1 MSSSFFP
8 LSIHSL
14 FAASSSSFDT
24 CCDDCPPIVATDP
37 PDPPGLCCW
46 AFSTLFTASLFPLPV
61 PDPCITVDPSI
72 DAAEC
77 GGFGVVVGFSA
88 GTTIVT
94 VAGPFAVDT
103 AGVGL
108 DDDGPDGFDGVDG
121 VDGVDSVDGVYSV
134 DGVDSVVD
142 DDPVD
147 PADGVDPA
155 ADATS
160 IHSPEPIGIAP
171 LSSLRPSTP
180 FTLESK

>member
-46 AFSTLFTASLFPLPV
+46 APSILFTASLFPLPL

-77 GGFGVVVGFSA
+77 GGFGVVVVGFA

-108 DDDGPDGFDGVDG
+108 DGFD
-121 VDGVDSVDGVYSV
+121 
-134 DGVDSVVD
+134 VV
-142 DDPVD
+142 V
-147 PADGVDPA
+147 
-155 ADATS
+155 
-160 IHSPEPIGIAP
+160 
-171 LSSLRPSTP
+171 LRC
-180 FTLESK
+180 

>member
-61 PDPCITVDPSI
+61 PDPCITVDPSV
-72 DAAEC
+72 DTAEC
-77 GGFGVVVGFSA
+77 GGFGVVVVFSA

-108 DDDGPDGFDGVDG
+108 DDDDPDPDGFGELFVLLFQFCIFLTDDFKALLQYRVFKCHANSAFNF
-121 VDGVDSVDGVYSV
+121 VFSHFYYS
-134 DGVDSVVD
+134 S
-142 DDPVD
+142 
-147 PADGVDPA
+147 
-155 ADATS
+155 
-160 IHSPEPIGIAP
+160 HSLHFLI
-171 LSSLRPSTP
+171 L
-180 FTLESK
+180 

>member
-46 AFSTLFTASLFPLPV
+46 TPSILFTTSLFPLLL

-77 GGFGVVVGFSA
+77 DGFGVVVGFSA

-108 DDDGPDGFDGVDG
+108 DDDGFDGFDGVDG
-121 VDGVDSVDGVYSV
+121 PVDG
-134 DGVDSVVD
+134 VVD

-147 PADGVDPA
+147 PVDPVDGVVGEDPV
-155 ADATS
+155 DDVVDDD
-160 IHSPEPIGIAP
+160 PVDGVVDDDG
-171 LSSLRPSTP
+171 L
-180 FTLESK
+180 

>member
-1 MSSSFFP
+1 M
-8 LSIHSL
+8 
-14 FAASSSSFDT
+14 
-24 CCDDCPPIVATDP
+24 
-37 PDPPGLCCW
+37 
-46 AFSTLFTASLFPLPV
+46 FPLPL

-77 GGFGVVVGFSA
+77 AGFGVVVGFSA

-94 VAGPFAVDT
+94 VVDPVDPVDPV
-103 AGVGL
+103 AAGL
-108 DDDGPDGFDGVDG
+108 DDDVDPDGFDAAADDDPADG
-121 VDGVDSVDGVYSV
+121 VDPADG
-134 DGVDSVVD
+134 DDSVVD

-147 PADGVDPA
+147 PAPAVDPA

-180 FTLESK
+180 FTLDSK